1 MKNKNASPVLP
12 TSIGWVFLLFVC
24 FVFANG
30 CSENKEPK
38 KFRIGF
44 SQCISN
50 DLWRKTM
57 LEEMKRELSFH
68 SNIDFIYREAGASST
83 KQIEQINELVS
94 QHIDLLIVS
103 PNEIIPLTP
112 IIGKL
117 YDQGLPVV
125 VVDRTIKSTKYTAFV
140 GASNFEV
147 GQNAGKYAAN
157 LLVGK
162 GNVLEV
168 TGKPDESPVIDRH
181 DGFMSVISK
190 YHGIKY
196 LKEIFAILP
205 NLDPLDS
212 IITSANKPDLIFAL
226 NDALAMDVYNKCKS
240 HNLEKRIKI
249 VGVDGLPIERMG
261 MDMVAGKY
269 IAATVLYPTGGQEA
283 IITALKILENKPFNK
298 ENSLVTTII
307 DSSNVRIMKLQSQKM
322 ISQQKEIEQRQLL
335 INKQLKITQNQ
346 SAVIF
351 LILLALGITIL
362 LGGILFYYLRE
373 NKKINKRLEKQ
384 NIEISEQRNQLVEMS
399 QKAEDAH
406 QAKLSFF
413 TNISHEFRTPLTL
426 ILSPL
431 EELLLNPKLNPT
443 FRQTLQLVQKNVL
456 RLYRLVN
463 QLMDFRKI
471 EFNKMQLH
479 VSCNDMI
486 EFTREIFTS
495 YEVLAKNKNIS
506 FQFFTN
512 EKSLL
517 VWFDMTM
524 IDKVIFNILSNAF
537 KFTKENG
544 FIYVTI
550 KKTDDNCIIKIEDN
564 GIGMSPHSL
573 QHAFEPFFQGEYEN
587 YKGTGL
593 GLALSKELIE
603 LHKGNITVTSE
614 KWKGTIFEISLPLT
628 NEHFAGNELLS
639 SELTHTV
646 IKEDAKIYI
655 TEHYD
660 KNSIPPESISEN
672 NDKQFSILIIEDN
685 DDLRDYLIELL
696 NKQFDVMGAEN
707 ANTALQLIFDH
718 LPDLI
723 VCDVVIPG
731 KTGLEIT
738 RIIKEDVRTSHIPVI
753 LLTARNEEMNK
764 IEGLKTGADAYI
776 TKPFHYGFLQETIL
790 SLLDN
795 REKTRK
801 HFSGEVLA
809 ELKSGVTKKSDRKFV
824 STFSA
829 IVENNIANDKFTIE
843 NICEDLNISRVQLYR
858 KVKQLMDCSVND
870 YINNTRLQK
879 AKYYLQHEN
888 LTIAEIAFKTGFSSA
903 TYFSTAFKTAF
914 GKTPSEY
921 KHNRN

>member
-1 MKNKNASPVLP
+1 
-12 TSIGWVFLLFVC
+12 
-24 FVFANG
+24 
-30 CSENKEPK
+30 
-38 KFRIGF
+38 
-44 SQCISN
+44 
-50 DLWRKTM
+50 
-57 LEEMKRELSFH
+57 
-68 SNIDFIYREAGASST
+68 
-83 KQIEQINELVS
+83 
-94 QHIDLLIVS
+94 
-103 PNEIIPLTP
+103 
-112 IIGKL
+112 
-117 YDQGLPVV
+117 
-125 VVDRTIKSTKYTAFV
+125 
-140 GASNFEV
+140 
-147 GQNAGKYAAN
+147 
-157 LLVGK
+157 
-162 GNVLEV
+162 
-168 TGKPDESPVIDRH
+168 
-181 DGFMSVISK
+181 
-190 YHGIKY
+190 
-196 LKEIFAILP
+196 
-205 NLDPLDS
+205 
-212 IITSANKPDLIFAL
+212 
-226 NDALAMDVYNKCKS
+226 
-240 HNLEKRIKI
+240 
-249 VGVDGLPIERMG
+249 
-261 MDMVAGKY
+261 
-269 IAATVLYPTGGQEA
+269 
-283 IITALKILENKPFNK
+283 
-298 ENSLVTTII
+298 
-307 DSSNVRIMKLQSQKM
+307 
-322 ISQQKEIEQRQLL
+322 
-335 INKQLKITQNQ
+335 
-346 SAVIF
+346 
-351 LILLALGITIL
+351 
-362 LGGILFYYLRE
+362 
-373 NKKINKRLEKQ
+373 
-384 NIEISEQRNQLVEMS
+384 MS

-486 EFTREIFTS
+486 KFTREIFTS

-512 EKSLL
+512 EESLL

-843 NICEDLNISRVQLYR
+843 NICEELNISRVQLYR